1 MTLALIYIRQSKESE
16 RSVSPETQEAACR
29 KLQPVTESDSVLVL
43 RDLGVSGGKPPE
55 KRPGFLAL
63 RDRIAAS
70 DRTHEPLVVAT
81 YDQSRLSRSN
91 VDSAVFFAFLEPRSW
106 VSLVMVDGHFDRSPS
121 GEFTW
126 AMMAATA
133 THLRKIT
140 GKKIREAYAQ
150 LNAKGA
156 ATGPAP
162 LATGAL
168 ARALTATWRST
179 RRQLRSSAVPFRNTP
194 PAIGAHVASRTDST
208 RRARSSQAPKAGM
221 PTPWDSF
228 SRMWPTSV

>member
-1 MTLALIYIRQSKESE
+1 MKTTALLYVRQSAKDKNSI
-16 RSVSPETQEAACR
+16 SPETQEAACR
-29 KLQPVTESDSVLVL
+29 ALPAVAACDQVIVY

-121 GEFTW
+121 GE
-126 AMMAATA
+126 
-133 THLRKIT
+133 
-140 GKKIREAYAQ
+140 
-150 LNAKGA
+150 
-156 ATGPAP
+156 
-162 LATGAL
+162 
-168 ARALTATWRST
+168 
-179 RRQLRSSAVPFRNTP
+179 
-194 PAIGAHVASRTDST
+194 
-208 RRARSSQAPKAGM
+208 
-221 PTPWDSF
+221 
-228 SRMWPTSV
+228 